1 MTSIFKAVYENNVE
15 SIKQF
20 IADANRTTPSSKD
33 PQTASQ
39 PTRRKSNVP
48 IVNINKR
55 SILGRTALHLA
66 ASWNRMDILQLLVD
80 CPHTNVNIRDREN
93 GWTALHRALYA
104 GHIESALILSSQED
118 IDIFIKDFEGNTAL
132 DLYNSTIEGTSPSPR
147 TIENI
152 KRDNHDGD
160 AFHGLKSSFWSLEES
175 HSSTGATDIFTWGYN
190 TNFVL
195 GHRDSENRTRPDRVH
210 LNLVTQQIPQ
220 VLRRPA
226 YVIMSMIMSKFHSA
240 IITSEPENNL
250 QLCGFGGARLGF
262 GNEDTQFL
270 FKPVNG
276 IHDQVVVAALGRDH
290 TVVVTRGG
298 DVYSFGINNYGQLGY
313 DTEQK
318 QGQRIP
324 QYAPRKIAAPSIKKE
339 HIIGAAASSV
349 HSAVFTETDLY
360 TFGLNQGQLG
370 YYPANGDF
378 VQVVPRKVSFLP
390 SGARIIQVAC
400 IDNATVVLTASHDV
414 FVLFNN
420 GHQKVVF
427 PMQRFPSDF
436 VAYTAAPNFIVK
448 IIAGGDD
455 YVGAISN
462 MGDLFIW
469 TITTRKGSTS
479 GQKTK
484 TDAGFVGVE
493 NQRSRAAIVPR
504 RIWALRK
511 SHLTLADACIGQE
524 GSVIVCT
531 TSGHVFVGSP
541 RKVPK
546 KNKNLV
552 EKKLYKFNKIPL
564 LQRCI
569 MVAAS
574 PTGAF
579 AALRAEKPLK
589 SVDVPPSTLAMD
601 LLTSLPHIQNAYR
614 LQKLQ
619 AEEDKLLRH
628 LSEERL
634 KIPFFIETEA
644 IDAVPEI
651 SENAPVLDWDK
662 YITSD
667 IADPTIDAYIKVGQK
682 GYQCHQVILAAR
694 SAVFEKAFSNLHI
707 GGDSNVVLN
716 HNSGRTAKFVKS
728 NNGKVRSTVEILIE
742 GIHMESVWFF
752 LDFIYSD
759 QYEHPMNAF
768 YASSKHHTGDLAV
781 RTKLQTNISAD
792 VLQKEL
798 IYLADVFKLPTLQDS
813 VSSSFNARPR
823 PTLTT
828 DIGMAQDREKSRQYL
843 KDVLLELEDAVL
855 DCHEVILRQRSTFFD
870 TVFDPNRTWLSNRRQ
885 QSSKSATTIDLNH
898 FDHKTMDIVI
908 QYLYNDN
915 RDSLFNELV
924 DSSTNSIFNVIIG
937 VLAVADELMI
947 DTLKVVCQI
956 ALLKLVTS
964 KNVLVALEIAD
975 LHRAEHVKA
984 ACLDFIAHNLDYFLE
999 AGVLE
1004 EFSPSLVEDIQSEV
1018 QKLQS
1023 CKAFLSRA
1031 SFSANGQRLG
1041 LDNEPE
1047 LNIAIQM
1054 DFTEQSMW
1062 ATPDEIYY
1070 TVRPKKPIE
1079 SFKHSTVISNDDDDL
1094 IFQQDEDILSEQTKY
1109 PQRSYSS
1116 RTSLKDTLYETPTI
1130 EHDEAEFPALGNSCE
1145 GMGISKPTSIPTS
1158 KRGWSFQSQDNSPKQ
1173 TIRELLDN
1181 HDPAPATKSSPTRP
1195 VIIPK
1200 KLSQRERRKLQ
1211 QQEAANIAE
1220 TVNTPK
1226 PVWGKPIQST
1236 PAPIMSSSPG
1246 SAPVGTPP
1254 AIFNRKPSMAEILED
1269 EKAQKLRGKQAGSL
1283 PESDYQEKKFFES
1296 REAAEQSLRSSSAM
1310 EPSSSTSSNATIN
1323 PMRKASTTYKPTMIS
1338 RRQKDITANAASE
1351 ESSDGSAIRSF
1362 ADIQNQQLKESMV
1375 RGKKFKK
1382 SLIRIQQEEQAI
1394 EALMEFYTQTIDI
1407 GTGEWF
1413 RIARAET
1420 Q

>member
-1 MTSIFKAVYENNVE
+1 
-15 SIKQF
+15 
-20 IADANRTTPSSKD
+20 
-33 PQTASQ
+33 
-39 PTRRKSNVP
+39 
-48 IVNINKR
+48 
-55 SILGRTALHLA
+55 
-66 ASWNRMDILQLLVD
+66 MDIFV
-80 CPHTNVNIRDREN
+80 
-93 GWTALHRALYA
+93 
-104 GHIESALILSSQED
+104 
-118 IDIFIKDFEGNTAL
+118 KDFEGNTAL

-147 TIENI
+147 TIQNN
-152 KRDNHDGD
+152 KRDNNDGD
-160 AFHGLKSSFWSLEES
+160 AFQGLKSSFWSLEES
-175 HSSTGATDIFTWGYN
+175 HSAAGATDIFTWGYN

-226 YVIMSMIMSKFHSA
+226 YVITSMIMSKFHSA
-240 IITSEPENNL
+240 VITSEPENNL

-298 DVYSFGINNYGQLGY
+298 DVYSFGNNNYGQLGY

-339 HIIGAAASSV
+339 HIIGAATSSV

-436 VAYTAAPNFIVK
+436 VAYTAAPNFVVK

-469 TITTRKGSTS
+469 TINTRKNSTG
-479 GQKTK
+479 GQKAK
-484 TDAGFVGVE
+484 TDAGFMGVE

-511 SHLTLADACIGQE
+511 SHLTLVDACIGQE

-579 AALRAEKPLK
+579 AALRAEQPLK
-589 SVDVPPSTLAMD
+589 SVEVPPSTLAMD

-619 AEEDKLLRH
+619 AKEDKLLRH
-628 LSEERL
+628 LNEERT
-634 KIPFFIETEA
+634 KIPFFTETEA
-644 IDAVPEI
+644 IDAVPEVNEKSSI
-651 SENAPVLDWDK
+651 LDWDK

-667 IADPTIDAYIKVGQK
+667 TADPTIDAYIKVGQK
-682 GYQCHQVILAAR
+682 RYQCHQVILAAR
-694 SAVFEKAFSNLHI
+694 SAICEKAFSNLHI
-707 GGDSNVVLN
+707 GGDCNIILN
-716 HNSGRTAKFVKS
+716 HKSGRTTKFVKTC
-728 NNGKVRSTVEILIE
+728 NKGQGRSTVEIIIE
-742 GIHMESVWFF
+742 GIHMETVWFF
-752 LDFIYSD
+752 LDFVYSD

-768 YASSKHHTGDLAV
+768 YASSRHHTGDLAV
-781 RTKLQTNISAD
+781 RTKLQTNIRAD

-798 IYLADVFKLPTLQDS
+798 IYLADIFNLPTLQDS
-813 VSSSFNARPR
+813 ASSSFNARPR
-823 PTLTT
+823 PTLTS
-828 DIGMAQDREKSRQYL
+828 DIGMAQGSEKSRQYL

-855 DCHEVILRQRSTFFD
+855 NCHEVILRQRSTFFN

-885 QSSKSATTIDLNH
+885 QNGPSSTTIDLNNCN
-898 FDHKTMDIVI
+898 HKTMDIVV
-908 QYLYNDN
+908 QYLYGDN
-915 RDSLFNELV
+915 RESLFNDLV
-924 DSSTNSIFNVIIG
+924 DSSTDSVFNVIIG

-999 AGVLE
+999 AG
-1004 EFSPSLVEDIQSEV
+1004 
-1018 QKLQS
+1018 
-1023 CKAFLSRA
+1023 
-1031 SFSANGQRLG
+1031 
-1041 LDNEPE
+1041 
-1047 LNIAIQM
+1047 
-1054 DFTEQSMW
+1054 
-1062 ATPDEIYY
+1062 
-1070 TVRPKKPIE
+1070 
-1079 SFKHSTVISNDDDDL
+1079 
-1094 IFQQDEDILSEQTKY
+1094 
-1109 PQRSYSS
+1109 
-1116 RTSLKDTLYETPTI
+1116 
-1130 EHDEAEFPALGNSCE
+1130 
-1145 GMGISKPTSIPTS
+1145 
-1158 KRGWSFQSQDNSPKQ
+1158 
-1173 TIRELLDN
+1173 
-1181 HDPAPATKSSPTRP
+1181 
-1195 VIIPK
+1195 
-1200 KLSQRERRKLQ
+1200 
-1211 QQEAANIAE
+1211 
-1220 TVNTPK
+1220 
-1226 PVWGKPIQST
+1226 
-1236 PAPIMSSSPG
+1236 
-1246 SAPVGTPP
+1246 
-1254 AIFNRKPSMAEILED
+1254 
-1269 EKAQKLRGKQAGSL
+1269 
-1283 PESDYQEKKFFES
+1283 
-1296 REAAEQSLRSSSAM
+1296 
-1310 EPSSSTSSNATIN
+1310 
-1323 PMRKASTTYKPTMIS
+1323 
-1338 RRQKDITANAASE
+1338 
-1351 ESSDGSAIRSF
+1351 
-1362 ADIQNQQLKESMV
+1362 
-1375 RGKKFKK
+1375 
-1382 SLIRIQQEEQAI
+1382 
-1394 EALMEFYTQTIDI
+1394 
-1407 GTGEWF
+1407 
-1413 RIARAET
+1413 
-1420 Q
+1420 